1 MPSVCPHRQFRSTS
15 PPSIP
20 SRPSR
25 PRLFSRCW
33 LTVSQEANTR
43 PSLTNHAMASALHV
57 CGHYHVRPV
66 PVPTGFTPPP
76 QRSFKPRRRGL
87 SPTRT
92 VAYERA
98 MARWGIAVEGPLVS
112 WTDVFDAGSSDD
124 IDAVLEV
131 GFGAGEGLVELA
143 ETRPSEPD
151 VGIHVHTPGIA
162 AVLEA
167 IESRGLRN
175 VRVVDGDVL
184 DFIGRIPDGS
194 LSAIRVFF
202 PDPWPKQRQRRR
214 RLIRPDVVAQL
225 VPRLRPGG
233 ALQLATD
240 AADYAA
246 QMPSVC
252 DAYPALRGG
261 VVGRPPWRP
270 ATRFEQRGIDEGRSP
285 VDLLYIA
292 SDSSPS
298 DSSSAL

>member
-1 MPSVCPHRQFRSTS
+1 M
-15 PPSIP
+15 
-20 SRPSR
+20 
-25 PRLFSRCW
+25 
-33 LTVSQEANTR
+33 
-43 PSLTNHAMASALHV
+43 
-57 CGHYHVRPV
+57 
-66 PVPTGFTPPP
+66 
-76 QRSFKPRRRGL
+76 
-87 SPTRT
+87 
-92 VAYERA
+92 
-98 MARWGIAVEGPLVS
+98 
-112 WTDVFDAGSSDD
+112 
-124 IDAVLEV
+124 
-131 GFGAGEGLVELA
+131 ELA
-143 ETRPSEPD
+143 ETRPFEYV
-151 VGIHVHTPGIA
+151 VGIDVHTPGIA

-202 PDPWPKQRQRRR
+202 PDPWPKQRQRGR

-246 QMPSVC
+246 QMQSVC
-252 DAYPALRGG
+252 DAHPALRGG

-270 ATRFEQRGIDEGRSP
+270 ATRFKQRGIDEGRSP

-298 DSSSAL
+298 DSSSALR